1 MTASELTQGV
11 VRRTLWV
18 VLAASVAGGW
28 LGGAGGGLGVLA
40 GGVLAIASFRLLASR
55 VTALR
60 AAPGLAVV
68 PWSLLAAVRFAAVS
82 GVAAALFATG
92 WAHPVAWLAGYTALP
107 LAVVL
112 QGLRLAR
119 AESRA

>member
-1 MTASELTQGV
+1 MTVSELTQGV

-18 VLAASVAGGW
+18 VLAASIAGGW

-40 GGVLAIASFRLLASR
+40 GGALAIASFRLLASR

-60 AAPGLAVV
+60 AGPGLAVV

-82 GVAAALFATG
+82 GVAAALFAAG